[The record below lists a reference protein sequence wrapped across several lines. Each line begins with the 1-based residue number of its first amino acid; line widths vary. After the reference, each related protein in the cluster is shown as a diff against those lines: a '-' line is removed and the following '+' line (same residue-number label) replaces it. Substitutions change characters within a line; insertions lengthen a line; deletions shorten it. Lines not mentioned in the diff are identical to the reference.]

1 MLDHLDESLIKKK
14 SFFIF
19 VKISELVY
27 ICELVC

>member
-1 MLDHLDESLIKKK
+1 MLDHLDESLIKK